1 MESTAT
7 ENPLSDVGPDLQPS
21 GRAAPPPQIEDVGPD
36 LQPSGRLSWR
46 WEREQFDA
54 YLKARGIVGFGDTAG
69 TRLQRTQVRQ
79 MEKSLAE
86 AGLDAQQVLKQA
98 LGDEGNSAI
107 TEAWQIEADEEFGCP
122 MGMAL
127 WQNTG
132 CIFLLVGAFLGASFW
147 AAYNSTPHISDAELE
162 RQAIAR
168 YRDAMAEEK
177 RRQANDLYPEPEPE
191 PEPDAGSA
199 YVFFGLSMAML
210 ALSVLALLSGRGGK
224 TPPAETAPEAGMAQA
239 GGAPQARK
247 QAAMLAARRQPPSQ
261 QAAVTGA
268 AAPAAGS
275 AAEPSKPDLS
285 DAADFLRARR
295 APADAPQAEQGQEAI
310 V

>member
-1 MESTAT
+1 MESTST

-79 MEKSLAE
+79 MEKSLTA
-86 AGLDAQQVLKQA
+86 AGLDAQQVLKQT
-98 LGDEGNSAI
+98 LSDEGNSAV

-168 YRDAMAEEK
+168 YREAMAEEK
-177 RRQANDLYPEPEPE
+177 DLYPEPEPE
-191 PEPDAGSA
+191 PELDAGSA

-224 TPPAETAPEAGMAQA
+224 TPPAETAPEARMAEA
-239 GGAPQARK
+239 GGALPASPPQARK
-247 QAAMLAARRQPPSQ
+247 QAAMLAARRQPPP
-261 QAAVTGA
+261 QAVATGA
-268 AAPAAGS
+268 AAPAAGA
-275 AAEPSKPDLS
+275 AAEPDVS

-295 APADAPQAEQGQEAI
+295 APADAPQAEQGQEEF